1 MQTLSLDM
9 FAAAANE
16 GFDLSLGE
24 TTTPLTLVEMKPL
37 TPRPYPGM
45 QRTPFSLIFRGA
57 SPVVL
62 PQKLYSLTNATL
74 GRLDLF
80 LVPVGRDAGGVLYQA
95 LFN

>member
-1 MQTLSLDM
+1 MRTLSLDM
-9 FAAAANE
+9 FAAAAGE
-16 GFDLSLGE
+16 GFELSLGE

-37 TPRPYPGM
+37 PPKPFPGM
-45 QRTPFSLIFRGA
+45 QRAPFSLIFRGS
-57 SPVVL
+57 SPIVL
-62 PQKLYSLTNATL
+62 PQKIYSLTNATI